1 MVRHTPKLCG
11 VTTLFSH
18 PRQPRRDTTSS
29 IATTIPAAPVHPRA
43 ARRTPL
49 ERPQADM
56 LHAFPAGAVPSF
68 LTPLPDVDLR
78 PSAATWD
85 AIAST
90 TRQLRRAEI
99 TTIPS
104 NIASRPLATR
114 LAVRAF
120 DLVSSGVL
128 LVVSLPVMLFVALA
142 VRLTS
147 RGPVLHASWR
157 IGQGGTMFRCL
168 KFRSMVRDAEAQL
181 PHLLAANRHL
191 AEEFRTSHS
200 LRRDPRVTFVGR
212 LLRRTHLD
220 ELPQLLAVLTGK
232 MSLVGPRPIVPKE
245 MDLYGPSLA
254 DTLVAKPGIIGPWQV
269 TDRQGGYLARVE
281 SDVSY
286 VENRSLLGDLSLT
299 VRAIF
304 TVVRSVFR

>member
-1 MVRHTPKLCG
+1 M
-11 VTTLFSH
+11 TTLFSH

-29 IATTIPAAPVHPRA
+29 IAATIPAAPVHPRA
-43 ARRTPL
+43 NRRTPL
-49 ERPQADM
+49 DRPGSDM
-56 LHAFPAGAVPSF
+56 LRAFPVEAAPSF
-68 LTPLPDVDLR
+68 ITPLPDLDLR

-90 TRQLRRAEI
+90 SRQLRRAEI

-120 DLVSSGVL
+120 DLVWSSVL
-128 LVVSLPVMLFVALA
+128 IAALLPLMVLVAVA

-147 RGPVLHASWR
+147 RGSVLHVSWR
-157 IGQGGTMFRCL
+157 IGQGGTMFRCF
-168 KFRSMVRDAEAQL
+168 KFRSMARDADAQL

-200 LRRDPRVTFVGR
+200 LRHDPRVTFVGR

-220 ELPQLLAVLTGK
+220 ELPQLFNVLTGK

-254 DTLVAKPGIIGPWQV
+254 ETLVVKPGIIGPWQV
-269 TDRQGGYLARVE
+269 TDRQGGYTARVE

-286 VENRSLLGDLSLT
+286 VENRSLLGDLSLA
-299 VRAIF
+299 VRAAF